1 MNKSEVN
8 EKRMK
13 AIDNK
18 NFKNVN
24 DETVTTEEVVEEAV
38 EMKRRHKASPYE
50 RAAKLAFINTKV
62 YMSLKLVGIVNKKL
76 KDRVNGVVQPNG
88 KPWNDE
94 LEIPES
100 MKDKE
105 EEKASVV
112 FGAPTIDNTE
122 TTQKLTEEEKKTEE
136 VIEPNVVVTETEA
149 ETTSEKEEEPTEME
163 KVLKPTHNY
172 RNPKGKKA
180 RKAAEAAKEAVKK
193 KVS

>member
-1 MNKSEVN
+1 MSKNEAN

-13 AIDNK
+13 AIDAK
-18 NFKNVN
+18 NVKDVN

-38 EMKRRHKASPYE
+38 ETKRRHKASPYE

-62 YMSLKLVGIVNKKL
+62 YMSLKLAGIVNKKL

-100 MKDKE
+100 MKDEE
-105 EEKASVV
+105 EEKASVI
-112 FGAPTIDNTE
+112 FDAPTIDKTE
-122 TTQKLTEEEKKTEE
+122 TTQQVSEEEKKTEE
-136 VIEPNVVVTETEA
+136 ATEPKVVVAETEA

-163 KVLKPTHNY
+163 KVLKPTKQY
-172 RNPKGKKA
+172 RAKGKKA
-180 RKAAEAAKEAVKK
+180 RKAAAAAAKEAAKAA
-193 KVS
+193 S